1 MDVETLSAGSR
12 KYTAT
17 RGRVAALAV
26 LVILLSVSSASSR
39 AGTVEHPGV
48 LPREVEC
55 SSCHA
60 SKISGKSVHSVM
72 TATCSVCHVTTT
84 KGDMTL
90 MSLSM
95 PKEKICSACHEEAA
109 ALRQHVPAVK
119 GTCVECHDAHSSERK
134 MLLRVADRTSVS
146 GLKRK

>member
-1 MDVETLSAGSR
+1 MDVESLSVGSR
-12 KYTAT
+12 KYTAMLV
-17 RGRVAALAV
+17 RVAALAV
-26 LVILLSVSSASSR
+26 LASLFILSGSSR
-39 AGTVEHPGV
+39 AGAIEHPGI
-48 LPREVEC
+48 LPSDTEC

-72 TATCSVCHVTTT
+72 TASCSVCHVTATR
-84 KGDMTL
+84 GDMTV

-95 PKEKICSACHEEAA
+95 PKEKICSACHEEGA

-134 MLLRVADRTSVS
+134 MLLRLAASTAQ
-146 GLKRK
+146 RK

>member
-1 MDVETLSAGSR
+1 MNAKSLSAGSR
-12 KYTAT
+12 RYLAI
-17 RGRVAALAV
+17 GMRVAALEV
-26 LVILLSVSSASSR
+26 LVIFFALQGVMR

-48 LPREVEC
+48 LPSEVEC

-72 TATCSVCHVTTT
+72 AASCSVCHVTTT

-95 PKEKICSACHEEAA
+95 PKEKICSACHDEPA
-109 ALRQHVPAVK
+109 ALRQHVPAVR
-119 GTCVECHDAHSSERK
+119 GTCVECHDAHSSELK

>member
-1 MDVETLSAGSR
+1 MDVESLSVGSR
-12 KYTAT
+12 KYTAM
-17 RGRVAALAV
+17 RVRVSALAV
-26 LVILLSVSSASSR
+26 LAILFILSGSSR
-39 AGTVEHPGV
+39 AVEHPGV
-48 LPREVEC
+48 LPRESEC

-72 TATCSVCHVTTT
+72 TASCSVCHVTAT

-95 PKEKICSACHEEAA
+95 PKEKICSACHEETA

-134 MLLRVADRTSVS
+134 MLLRLAASTAQ
-146 GLKRK
+146 RK

>member
-1 MDVETLSAGSR
+1 MTAKFLGEGSR
-12 KYTAT
+12 KYVAMHM
-17 RGRVAALAV
+17 RVAALEV
-26 LVILLSVSSASSR
+26 LATFFALSAGIR
-39 AGTVEHPGV
+39 AGAVEHPGV
-48 LPREVEC
+48 LPMEAEC

-72 TATCSVCHVTTT
+72 TASCSVCHVTAT

-134 MLLRVADRTSVS
+134 MLLRLAASTAQ
-146 GLKRK
+146 RK